1 MDQVGIGL
9 IGAGRIGRVH
19 GGNLANLIPQARLV
33 AVADVDADAAKK
45 LAADLRIPQVYTDP
59 RAILDSRE
67 IDAVIICSST
77 PTHAPLMQAAAA
89 AQKQIFCEKPIA
101 LDLDTIDCAL
111 AAVEKA
117 GVKLQIGFNRRF
129 DPSFRHVHDVVAS
142 GKIGTPHI
150 LRITSR
156 DPAPPPLA
164 YVKVSGGIFLDM
176 TIHDFDMARFQV
188 GEVDEVYVAGNVLVD
203 PAIGQAGDIDTALI
217 TLKFANGALG
227 VIDNSRKAVFGYDQ
241 RLEVLCS
248 NGMAAADNK
257 YPDTFIQSDANSIGT
272 SLPLNF
278 FMERYT
284 ESFLLEMKAFIDA
297 VLENKTPPVTG
308 RDGRISVVMGYA
320 AKKSYAEN
328 RPVKLSEVA

>member
-1 MDQVGIGL
+1 MDEIGIGL
-9 IGAGRIGRVH
+9 VGAGRIGRVH
-19 GGNLANLIPQARLV
+19 GRNLANLIPQARLV
-33 AVADVDADAAKK
+33 AVADLVEDAAKK
-45 LAADLRIPQVYTDP
+45 LAADLRIPQVYKDP
-59 RAILDSRE
+59 RAILDSGE
-67 IDAVIICSST
+67 VDAVIICSST
-77 PTHAPLMQAAAA
+77 PTHSSLIQDAAAA
-89 AQKQIFCEKPIA
+89 GKQIFCEKPIA
-101 LDLDTIDCAL
+101 LDLGAIDRAL

-129 DPSFRHVHDVVAS
+129 DPSFRHVHDIVAS

-156 DPAPPPLA
+156 DPAPPPLS
-164 YVKVSGGIFLDM
+164 YVQVSGGIFLDM

-188 GEVDEVYVAGNVLVD
+188 GEVDEVYAAGNVLVD

-248 NGMAAADNK
+248 DGMATADNK
-257 YPDTFIQSDANSIGT
+257 YPDTFSLSDANSVGT

-284 ESFLLEMKAFIDA
+284 ESFLAEMKAFVAA

-308 RDGRISVVMGYA
+308 RDGRVAVVMGYA

-328 RPVKLSEVA
+328 RPVQLSEVA

>member
-1 MDQVGIGL
+1 VDQIRIGL

-19 GGNLANLIPQARLV
+19 GGNLANLIPQASLV
-33 AVADVDADAAKK
+33 AVADVVEDAAKK
-45 LAADLRIPQVYTDP
+45 LAADLRIPRAYSDP
-59 RAILDSRE
+59 RAILDSQE
-67 IDAVIICSST
+67 VDAVIICSST
-77 PTHAPLMQAAAA
+77 PTHARLIEDAAGAR
-89 AQKQIFCEKPIA
+89 KQIFCEKPIA
-101 LDLDTIDCAL
+101 LDLGAIDRAL

-129 DPSFRHVHDVVAS
+129 DPSFRHVRDIVAS

-156 DPAPPPLA
+156 DPAPPPLS

-176 TIHDFDMARFQV
+176 TIHDFDMARFQI
-188 GEVDEVYVAGNVLVD
+188 GEVDEIYAAGNVLVD

-227 VIDNSRKAVFGYDQ
+227 TIDNSRKAVFGYDQ

-248 NGMAAADNK
+248 DGMASAGNK
-257 YPDTFIQSDANSIGT
+257 YPDTFSLSDANTIGT

-278 FMERYT
+278 FMERYA
-284 ESFLLEMKAFIDA
+284 ESFLAEMKAFVAA
-297 VLENKTPPVTG
+297 VMENKAPPVTG
-308 RDGRISVVMGYA
+308 RDGRVPVVMGYA
-320 AKKSYAEN
+320 AKQSYSEN
-328 RPVKLSEVA
+328 RPVKLSEVM